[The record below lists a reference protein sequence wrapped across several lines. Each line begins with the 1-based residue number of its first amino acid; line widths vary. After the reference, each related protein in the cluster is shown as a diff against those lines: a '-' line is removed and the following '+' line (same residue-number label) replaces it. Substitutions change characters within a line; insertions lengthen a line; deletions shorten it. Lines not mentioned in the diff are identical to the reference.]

1 MRFIRGPVIGALAT
15 CMALSSTL
23 TGSAVAAP
31 TQAAP
36 DAREVQTAYG
46 LTAAG
51 YGTRVQG
58 GDVPAE
64 SGRTAFSII
73 ACTKLAG
80 LEKRN
85 QLLGL
90 INRED
95 VKVKGVTT
103 RQWTTRQQNTRN
115 GVTVSSHSLTK
126 VTSVQLGDTG
136 DSPLLSGL
144 ELEGLRLK
152 TRAFHDDRGFRT
164 ERDLTFT
171 SAKLAGVNLPGLL
184 DPSVGQTLEVPGVGT
199 VTFFSGVNKRSAS
212 GAAVEAKGLKIRL
225 DGTDT
230 IVTVGSAMSRI
241 NNRVPAGVLGGFG
254 RAGNARTLDGTI
266 VSGKIAVQILP
277 CQGTDGEW
285 VRNATGRLD
294 LPGTLVLG
302 GAVGSARGD
311 QFSKT
316 RAYGQTRGK
325 ITRAA
330 IGGELVIRAIK
341 AQANVRK
348 DGNRLIKSAKGT
360 SVGSIRLGGE
370 LQDVPGAGETVNFGG
385 VAKVTGRKVVRTEF
399 GIRVIALQVQLLDGS
414 FDDRI
419 NLGEAFTRITP
430 N

>member
-23 TGSAVAAP
+23 TGSAVAGP
-31 TQAAP
+31 TQAVP

-90 INRED
+90 INRE
-95 VKVKGVTT
+95 GVRVSGVRT
-103 RQWTTRQQNTRN
+103 RQWTTRQPNTPN
-115 GVTVSSHSLTK
+115 GVTVSSHSLTTIASVK
-126 VTSVQLGDTG
+126 VGNTGLLGD
-136 DSPLLSGL
+136 GL
-144 ELEGLRLK
+144 VIEGLRLK

-164 ERDLTFT
+164 QRNFGFDRIEL
-171 SAKLAGVNLPGLL
+171 LGLGGLL
-184 DPSVGQTLEVPGVGT
+184 DPDVGETIDVPGVGS
-199 VTFFSGVNKRSAS
+199 VTFFSGVNKRSAR

-241 NNRVPAGVLGGFG
+241 NNRVPAGVLGGWG
-254 RAGNARTLDGTI
+254 RAANARVLDGTI
-266 VSGKIAVQILP
+266 VSGKLAVQPLP
-277 CQGTDGEW
+277 CRGTNGKW
-285 VRNATGRLD
+285 IRNPTARVS
-294 LPGTLVLG
+294 LPGTLVIG

-311 QFSKT
+311 QFSK
-316 RAYGQTRGK
+316 RKAYGQTRGK
-325 ITRAA
+325 IARVA

-348 DGNRLIKSAKGT
+348 DGNRLIKSARGT
-360 SVGSIRLGGE
+360 SVGTIRLGGE
-370 LQDVPGAGETVNFGG
+370 LEDVPGAGETVTFGD
-385 VAKVTGRKVVRTEF
+385 VAKVTGRKVVRTKF
-399 GIRVIALQVQLLDGS
+399 GIKVIALQVKLLDGS
-414 FDDRI
+414 FVSKI
-419 NLGEAFTRITP
+419 NLGEAFTRIRP